1 MGKSTL
7 IKVLIGLFRSF
18 EGDILIDGVS
28 IKKISNKSLFS
39 MFAVVFQDA
48 NLLSYTVSE
57 NITGRAECTEED
69 RVWEVIKKVGLENK
83 ISEAPKRLQQ
93 QVHKYISHEGIEFFG
108 GEAQK
113 MVIARAIYKNA
124 KIFILDEPT
133 ANLDALAEKDI
144 YMRSSDKL
152 HKAKRLYSFL
162 IDWQV

>member
-1 MGKSTL
+1 
-7 IKVLIGLFRSF
+7 
-18 EGDILIDGVS
+18 
-28 IKKISNKSLFS
+28 

-57 NITGRAECTEED
+57 NITGRAECTDEE
-69 RVWEVIKKVGLENK
+69 RV
-83 ISEAPKRLQQ
+83 QQ

-144 YMRSSDKL
+144 YMRGSDKL